1 MNRHLGR
8 IVAMQTL
15 YENDFREGSDLE
27 EIKSRNIGEYSDKV
41 DDTFIIGIVD
51 GVLKEKEKIDEI
63 IQDSAPEWPI
73 DQISIID
80 KNILRIS
87 IHELVFSKDVPPKVS
102 INEAVELGKQF
113 GGENSSKFI
122 NGVLGTV
129 HEKYSDE
136 SDNKK
141 GKK

>member
-15 YENDFREGSDLE
+15 YEHDFREGSDLE

-41 DDTFIIGIVD
+41 DDKFIIDIVD
-51 GVLKEKEKIDEI
+51 GVLREKKKIDQI
-63 IQDSAPEWPI
+63 IQKSAPEWPI

-87 IHELVFSKDVPPKVS
+87 IYELVISKDVPPKVS

-129 HEKYSDE
+129 HESSHEQKDKKE
-136 SDNKK
+136 SK
-141 GKK
+141 

>member
-41 DDTFIIGIVD
+41 DDKFIIGIVD
-51 GVLKEKEKIDEI
+51 GVLKHKKKIDKI

-87 IHELVFSKDVPPKVS
+87 IYELVISEDVPPKVS

-122 NGVLGTV
+122 NGVLGSV
-129 HEKYSDE
+129 HEKQED
-136 SDNKK
+136 KK
-141 GKK
+141 DGKK

>member
-41 DDTFIIGIVD
+41 DDGFIINLVD
-51 GVLKEKEKIDEI
+51 GVLKEKKAIDEI
-63 IQDSAPEWPI
+63 IQKSAPEWPI

-87 IHELVFSKDVPPKVS
+87 IYELIFSKDIPSRVS

-129 HEKYSDE
+129 YEENEK
-136 SDNKK
+136 KK
-141 GKK
+141 GEGNGN

>member
-8 IVAMQTL
+8 IVSMQTL
-15 YENDFREGSDLE
+15 YEYDFRDGSDLD

-41 DDTFIIGIVD
+41 DEVFILDLID
-51 GVLKEKEKIDEI
+51 GVLDNKEQIDEI
-63 IQDSAPEWPI
+63 IQKSAPEWPI

-80 KNILRIS
+80 KNILRIA
-87 IHELVFSKDVPPKVS
+87 IYELIVSKDIPAKVS

-129 HEKYSDE
+129 H
-136 SDNKK
+136 DNSLKK
-141 GKK
+141 

>member
-1 MNRHLGR
+1 
-8 IVAMQTL
+8 MQTL
-15 YENDFREGSDLE
+15 YEKDFREGSDLE

-41 DDTFIIGIVD
+41 DDTFIISLVD
-51 GVLKEKEKIDEI
+51 GVLEEKGKIDKI
-63 IQDSAPEWPI
+63 IQNSAPEWPI

-87 IHELVFSKDVPPKVS
+87 IYELIFSKDVPAKVS

-129 HEKYSDE
+129 HENNLNKSDKSE
-136 SDNKK
+136 